1 VVAVPRI
8 PHLDLVARHLA
19 RHPVLRDAL
28 AAWLGQRLLL
38 LALVWLVQ
46 RFTSRPSL
54 ASLYR
59 VWTLWDAGHYA
70 QIAATGYRD
79 HSQAAFYPLFPL
91 IARALAPLVGGDPAL
106 AGILIANAACLAAF
120 ALLRLLVEQDL
131 GPAVARRT
139 LLYLALF
146 PTGMFFAA
154 GYTESLFLLLAIGA
168 FLALRARRWLVAG
181 LLAALATLT
190 RATGLVLALPI
201 AVAAFEAYRLRWA
214 RLSGLRGWERLRAST
229 ALGAALLPLA
239 AYIGFQLML
248 DATFGLPGAQQRA
261 EAQFWGRQPDWPW
274 VGIIRSIALFVS
286 GYPSVVATDLLFA
299 VLWLVIAVSM
309 VWPSARPLP
318 RAYVV
323 YVWGALALALI
334 MPVRGGSDVVSPLT
348 SLPRY
353 MLVAFPCCVRLAQ
366 WSLDSRWAHGALVAA
381 SLCGM
386 IASLWLFA
394 QGGFIA

>member
-1 VVAVPRI
+1 VAAIPRDRV
-8 PHLDLVARHLA
+8 LDLLA

-28 AAWLGQRLLL
+28 AAWLGQRALL

-46 RFTSRPSL
+46 RITSRPSP

-59 VWTLWDAGHYA
+59 IWTLWDAGHYA

-79 HSQAAFYPLFPL
+79 LSQAAFYPLYPL
-91 IARALAPLVGGDPAL
+91 IERTLAPLVGGDPAL

-120 ALLRLLVEQDL
+120 ALLRLLVERDL

-146 PTGMFFAA
+146 PTSMFFAA
-154 GYTESLFLLLAIGA
+154 GYTESLFLLLAAGT
-168 FLALRARRWLVAG
+168 FLVLRARRWLVAG

-201 AVAAFEAYRLRWA
+201 AIAAYDALRPRWA
-214 RLSGLRGWERLRAST
+214 HLGGWERLRAS
-229 ALGAALLPLA
+229 AAIGAALLPLA
-239 AYIGFQLML
+239 AYAGFQLVL
-248 DATFGLPGAQQRA
+248 DATFGLPGAQQRG

-274 VGIIRSIALFVS
+274 AGIIRSISLFVS

-299 VLWLVIAVSM
+299 ALWLAIAVSM
-309 VWPSARPLP
+309 LLPSARPLP
-318 RAYVV
+318 RTYVV
-323 YVWGALALALI
+323 YVWASLALALI
-334 MPVRGGSDVVSPLT
+334 MPVRVGPDVVSPLT

-353 MLVAFPCCVRLAQ
+353 MLLAFPCCVRLAQ
-366 WSLDSRWAHGALVAA
+366 WSLGSRRAHAALRAA
-381 SLCGM
+381 SLCGLT
-386 IASLWLFA
+386 ASLWLFA